1 MSLQKKLSV
10 LLCSFLPLVAGAS
23 DFVVG
28 TSSIIDL
35 RNESGTSQW
44 NISDD
49 GRSSAI
55 SLGFTFEFY
64 GNDYTQGYMSTNGC
78 FSFTTAY
85 CNDYTPDPLPDTVYT
100 IYPFWTDLIRDN
112 GSKMLTKYFAVPGG
126 DDYFVAGWYDLRE
139 YHRASDNTF
148 EMLLYENGNNIEF
161 RYDDLDIIQ
170 HDVLIGIQGDS
181 TEYKQYLFHDECS
194 TGTTNVS
201 GSCVN
206 TDWNNT
212 SFNTTLENESLFVE
226 IDITSQCGASAL
238 YSENCSGYA
247 VAYFNQQCGINAFYD
262 EECSGYAAA
271 YLLQQCGLSS
281 LYSINCSGYEAAYLL
296 QQCDLDDLYDSSCA
310 GYGSALARQQAIED
324 SYQVV
329 VVEEE
334 ELFDDGTYE
343 QDDYAMLGISTD
355 DIYMNVGFTSEEDF
369 YGYEEE
375 EYTYEEQYEPEYFE
389 EEIFFEPEIWE
400 EEVFDFQYVNDP
412 QEDLYLMETDMIYEE
427 EFSLFLPQETYEEF
441 DYTDFQPSTMEEEFF
456 SQEEFEEELIPVFAE
471 EMEIEGE
478 FLLAQLD
485 EEYILEDMEIT
496 DTWLDVEED
505 VLEEE
510 LVEEERNLLEEQSE
524 EIFEELI
531 EDEALEELIDERQLE
546 ELTLVEEEEE
556 LDEEES
562 VEERELVAEE
572 EEEEEEE
579 EETEK
584 RSERKNIRR
593 TRAVSIAMNS
603 VRAVSSQQSGQ
614 SSSGGSSSQQ
624 QSGSTMMSSSGTTVS
639 SSGAASVAQNSDPV
653 SQSEQSLATGDTFV
667 QEQQEQTSGVQ
678 QIQMTE
684 TPATQVV
691 ADSPFEVAEQQQE
704 QQQQQLQQDFVLE
717 GGETFTQA
725 DIQFEDSFSEA
736 MAVGGD
742 IGTFLSQQAP
752 DFGRFEIE
760 PPTVSEE
767 RIASAVESLAER
779 VGAEVAQQ
787 NLQQQL
793 DTMMEEGG
801 FDSDQTAAVTFLGF
815 KEGFSQYTNQAQIQD
830 NADWYLDRSI
840 YENVELDDNVFN
852 FYMMAGKTQL
862 KLNEMIQS
870 QYNR

>member
-1 MSLQKKLSV
+1 MKRLKKIFAI
-10 LLCSFLPLVAGAS
+10 CSFLPLVAGAS

-28 TSSIIDL
+28 TASIIDL

-100 IYPFWTDLIRDN
+100 IYPFWTDLIRDS

-161 RYDDLDIIQ
+161 RYEDLDIIQ

-194 TGTTNVS
+194 TGSTNVS

-556 LDEEES
+556 LDEKE

-572 EEEEEEE
+572 EEEEEEKEE

-624 QSGSTMMSSSGTTVS
+624 QSGTTMMSSSGTTVS
-639 SSGAASVAQNSDPV
+639 SSGASMVQNSDPV

-684 TPATQVV
+684 TPATQIV
-691 ADSPFEVAEQQQE
+691 ADSPFEMAEQQQ
-704 QQQQQLQQDFVLE
+704 QAQQQLQQDFVLE

-815 KEGFSQYTNQAQIQD
+815 KEGFSQYTNQSQIQD